1 MLSERSEKFEEMHQ
15 KLTME
20 FDEYK
25 KTATDQQ
32 NSALQR
38 DQANVEAIDK
48 LNNEVDL
55 ANKTI

>member
-1 MLSERSEKFEEMHQ
+1 MHQ

-32 NSALQR
+32 DSALLR
-38 DQANVEAIDK
+38 DQANVEAIGK
-48 LNNEVDL
+48 LTNEVDL
-55 ANKTI
+55 ANKSI

>member
-25 KTATDQQ
+25 KTSNDQQ